1 MNNPARVTA
10 DRQEKKTKRFLRQV
24 AARAALELETLREI
38 PDSPA
43 SLDYFYRI
51 LAAIYIDNDPGK
63 ILDAAGTQRAAIG
76 LYCMVVP
83 EELIYAAGAVPVRL
97 CMGSFEAAQAGE
109 DFLPRDACAL
119 AKSVMGAS
127 MQAGLKIFDRCEQV
141 IVPTMCDAKRKLG
154 EELSASKEVWM
165 MQMPHIK
172 DADASRR
179 VWLEQVW
186 ALKNR
191 LEKSKAVPAKK
202 ITARSLGRAV
212 EAVARAQSEI
222 RRLMAFRRRPS
233 PLLWGRQATAVL
245 NAYAFAPVTDWTEAL
260 IRLNRDLAERAAAN
274 RPVCAADRPRILI
287 AGSPG
292 VFPNMKMPALVEE
305 MGGIVVYDESCAG
318 DRYLYDPVGNTENCL
333 RDQMT
338 AIASR
343 YMSPC
348 VCPSFAPNEDRRVM
362 LRRMADAYKVDGVLY
377 HVLKGC
383 IVYDFEVHRVETALK
398 DQGIPLLRVET
409 DYNPEDVEQLRTRIE
424 AFIEM
429 LKAGK
434 KKKIRKED

>member
-1 MNNPARVTA
+1 MNSTALATA
-10 DRQEKKTKRFLRQV
+10 DRQEKKTRRFLRQV

-51 LAAIYIDNDPGK
+51 LASVYVENNPGK
-63 ILDAAGTQRAAIG
+63 ILDAGGTQRPAIG

-97 CMGSFEAAQAGE
+97 CLGSFEAAQAGE

-119 AKSVMGAS
+119 AKSAMGAS
-127 MQAGLKIFDRCEQV
+127 MQAELKIFDRCEQV

-172 DADASRR
+172 DADISRQI
-179 VWLEQVW
+179 WLEQVW

-191 LEKSKAVPAKK
+191 LETSGAVPAKK
-202 ITARSLGRAV
+202 ITARNLGCAID
-212 EAVARAQSEI
+212 AVALAQSEI
-222 RRLMAFRRRPS
+222 RRLIAFRGLPS
-233 PLLWGRQATAVL
+233 PLLWGRQAMAVL
-245 NAYAFAPVTDWTEAL
+245 NAYAFAPVTDWTAAL
-260 IRLNRDLAERAAAN
+260 IRLNQDLAERAEEE
-274 RPVCAADRPRILI
+274 RTVCPSDRPRILI
-287 AGSPG
+287 AGSPS

-305 MGGIVVYDESCAG
+305 MGGLVVYDESCAG
-318 DRYLYDPVGNTENCL
+318 DRYLYDPVGSTEKSL
-333 RDQMT
+333 RDQIT

-348 VCPSFAPNEDRRVM
+348 VCPSFAPNEDRLVM
-362 LRRMADAYKVDGVLY
+362 IRRMAESHRVDGVLY

-434 KKKIRKED
+434 KKKTRREE